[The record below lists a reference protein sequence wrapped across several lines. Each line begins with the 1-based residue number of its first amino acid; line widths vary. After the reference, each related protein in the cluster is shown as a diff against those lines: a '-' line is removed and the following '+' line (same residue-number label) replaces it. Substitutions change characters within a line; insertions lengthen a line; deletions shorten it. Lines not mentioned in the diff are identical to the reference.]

1 MKRIEQAVL
10 SAVNLIRLRRRQ
22 IPIEAGDLCSLT
34 LDDLDFDSMDRLDLV
49 MALEDYLDRLISGAG
64 VAKVRTLTD
73 LIQFLKRTEHE

>member
-1 MKRIEQAVL
+1 MSRIEQAVL
-10 SAVNLIRLRRRQ
+10 SAVNLIRLRRQ
-22 IPIEAGDLCSLT
+22 QNPIEGKDIYSLT

-73 LIQFLKRTEHE
+73 LIQFLKKTEHE

>member
-22 IPIEAGDLCSLT
+22 FPIEVGDLCRLT

-73 LIQFLKRTEHE
+73 LIQFLKKTEHE